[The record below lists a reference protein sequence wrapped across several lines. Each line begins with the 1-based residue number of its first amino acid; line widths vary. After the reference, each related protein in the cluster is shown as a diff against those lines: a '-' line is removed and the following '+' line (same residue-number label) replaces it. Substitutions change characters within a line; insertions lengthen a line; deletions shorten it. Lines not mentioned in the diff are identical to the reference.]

1 MREEFAEHEC
11 VVGFGVVF
19 GKSDVFVHVECHDMF
34 ESDRWV
40 NVSIFGNS
48 AVTYESLPSFT
59 SEIRCL
65 YVGIG
70 DEPVGRPSTKGFSAV
85 GLKSFILENRSWASV

>member
-1 MREEFAEHEC
+1 MSTGGMLRLVRGDRDEGEEGRTVREEFAEHEC

-19 GKSDVFVHVECHDMF
+19 GKSDVLIHVECHDMF
-34 ESDRWV
+34 ESNQRI
-40 NVSIFGNS
+40 SERIFRKG

-65 YVGIG
+65 
-70 DEPVGRPSTKGFSAV
+70 
-85 GLKSFILENRSWASV
+85 

>member
-1 MREEFAEHEC
+1 MSTGGMLRLVQGDRDEGEEGRTVREEFAEHEC

-19 GKSDVFVHVECHDMF
+19 GKSDVLIHVECHDMF

-40 NVSIFGNS
+40 NRSIFGNS
-48 AVTYESLPSFT
+48 AVTYESFPSFT

-65 YVGIG
+65 
-70 DEPVGRPSTKGFSAV
+70 
-85 GLKSFILENRSWASV
+85 